1 MKFNQEMN
9 EAESR
14 LNDIKMRLK
23 SSKKSSELK
32 EEQVKLKAYIK
43 KLKDEYKSSIQ
54 TNKKCMKE
62 VDKKQKTCAQL
73 EKNQPTQKET
83 LIHDCKIDLAS

>member
-1 MKFNQEMN
+1 MLAAK
-9 EAESR
+9 R
-14 LNDIKMRLK
+14 NDIKMRLK
-23 SSKKSSELK
+23 ASKKSSELK
-32 EEQVKLKAYIK
+32 QDQANLKAYIK
-43 KLKDEYKSSIQ
+43 NLKDEYKASIQ

-62 VDKKQKTCAQL
+62 VDKKQKVCAQL